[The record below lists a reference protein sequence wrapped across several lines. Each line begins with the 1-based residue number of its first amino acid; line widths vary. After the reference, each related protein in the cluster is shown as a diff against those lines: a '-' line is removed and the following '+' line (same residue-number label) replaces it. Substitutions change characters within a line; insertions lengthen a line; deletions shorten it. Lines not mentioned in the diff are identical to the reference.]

1 MAASQFFKAAGIA
14 TLEGAT
20 KVRFS
25 DDLIRGIKRYAK
37 AGATRTDFVEL
48 PGAMTR
54 VEAITYLQSHADFQS
69 DADKAT
75 ITEALSSRKESV
87 KAGNRD
93 KPGKEAKKPKKEKPP
108 VKKVTVSLDA
118 IKARAKKSTADVSID
133 SVLAAW
139 RTPVT
144 EDTQA
149 EVTE

>member
-1 MAASQFFKAAGIA
+1 MATASQLYKAAGIA
-14 TLEGAT
+14 TLDGAT

-48 PGAMTR
+48 PTAMTR
-54 VEAITYLQSHADFQS
+54 VEAIEFLKTHPDFQS
-69 DADKAT
+69 EADQAT
-75 ITEALSSRKESV
+75 ITDALTSRNKDAI

-118 IKARAKKSTADVSID
+118 IKARAKTVSVD
-133 SVLAAW
+133 SVMAAW
-139 RTPVT
+139 TST
-144 EDTQA
+144 TA